1 MNATPMNTTR
11 IWAIATN
18 VFREIFRERVLYL
31 AGIYGIGYVLAV
43 SFLNEVSAGTEV
55 KISLDI
61 GLAGMGLV
69 GLTVAAFVG
78 GGLINKEIEKRTAL
92 VLIAKPISRA
102 EFIVGKHL
110 GLTVVL
116 SALLGIMTVMYFGIL
131 FWRQIEFPLTSLITA
146 SFYMDIEL
154 SLIAAVAIFFG
165 VFSSGLM
172 ATILTIAVYFMGHFS
187 QNLVALSES
196 IKAENFKGLIQALYL
211 IFPDLSRM
219 NLKNQAV
226 YGILP
231 EASTLWMNAAYGLLY
246 IAFLLALSTLIFS
259 KREF

>member
-1 MNATPMNTTR
+1 MSAIR

-31 AGIYGIGYVLAV
+31 AGFYGIGLILAV

-55 KISLDI
+55 KISLDV

-110 GLTVVL
+110 GISVVL
-116 SALLGIMTVMYFGIL
+116 STLLTIMTLMYFGIL
-131 FWRQIEFPLTSLITA
+131 FWRQIEFPLTSLVTA
-146 SFYMDIEL
+146 AVYMGIEL

-172 ATILTIAVYFMGHFS
+172 ATILTIAVYFMGNFS
-187 QNLVALSES
+187 QNLVELSES
-196 IKAENFKGLIQALYL
+196 IKADSFKTLVQALYL
-211 IFPDLSRM
+211 IFPDLSRL

-231 EASTLWMNAAYGLLY
+231 DTGTLWVNAAYGLFY
-246 IAFLLALSTLIFS
+246 IALLLALSSLLFS